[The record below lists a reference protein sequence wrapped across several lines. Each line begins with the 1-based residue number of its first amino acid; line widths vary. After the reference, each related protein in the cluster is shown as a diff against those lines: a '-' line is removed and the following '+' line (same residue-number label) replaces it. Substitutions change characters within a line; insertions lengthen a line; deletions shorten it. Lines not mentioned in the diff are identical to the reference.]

1 MLPPIIPLSAAPV
14 TSQQDPVKQTPP
26 IPPVVP
32 AQPSSSDGTID
43 LRHQRDPQEQAL
55 LLREEQRRQQ
65 QQRQQKGQ
73 DEPFSAVD
81 LPTRLRLQ
89 DLAARL
95 LAGRTVLMVT
105 HDPLEA
111 LRLSHRILV
120 LTGQPARL
128 AEASAPAAPPPRSPQ
143 DPALLAEQGQLLAR
157 LKEAAS

>member
-32 AQPSSSDGTID
+32 AQPSSSDGTIN

-73 DEPFSAVD
+73 DEPFSAVPD
-81 LPTRLRLQ
+81 DELNADNTVPVSPLGERPRQ
-89 DLAARL
+89 GL
-95 LAGRTVLMVT
+95 LVDIEV
-105 HDPLEA
+105 
-111 LRLSHRILV
+111 
-120 LTGQPARL
+120 
-128 AEASAPAAPPPRSPQ
+128 
-143 DPALLAEQGQLLAR
+143 
-157 LKEAAS
+157 